1 MSSGF
6 DNPTLGELLYMRS
19 SMVLFMVELN
29 DLKITL
35 LEDEMHLG
43 WVVLE

>member
-1 MSSGF
+1 MPSGF
-6 DNPTLGELLYMRS
+6 DNPTLRELLYMLS
-19 SMVLFMVELN
+19 SMVLFMVELK
-29 DLKITL
+29 DMKITL